1 MTLTFGS
8 LFAGI
13 GGVDLALERAGMHC
27 AFQVESDPAC
37 RAVLARHWPDVPRYD
52 DVRTV
57 GRHNLP
63 AVDVLAGG
71 WPCQDLSVAGHRA
84 GLGGQRSG
92 LWWEF
97 HRLIAELA
105 PSWVLAENVPGLF
118 SSWTPV
124 DDPPSGMGHGQRWEV
139 DERNDFAIVV
149 ASLVELGYGVAWRV
163 ADAQHFGVP
172 QRRRRI
178 FFVGH
183 RGTPWSAAA
192 SVLFEPE
199 SCSGNPEPRRETAP
213 RDTGDVATGA
223 SLSLSLSENQRAE
236 VRMTEVA
243 RQLTTGGGKPG
254 QGYPAVVSTLQGG
267 GKRGHRVDAETA
279 AGGGLGRLMTGAD
292 DNDAQGNRLV
302 VMQMTPRERE
312 RERRFLRSRR
322 APGAIACPP
331 DTTGT
336 DS

>member
-13 GGVDLALERAGMHC
+13 GGVDLALERAGMRC
-27 AFQVESDPAC
+27 AFQVEIDAAC
-37 RAVLARHWPDVPRYD
+37 RSVLAKHWPDVPRYD

-71 WPCQDLSVAGHRA
+71 WPCQDFSVAGHRA

-97 HRLIAELA
+97 RRLIAELA
-105 PSWVLAENVPGLF
+105 PRWVLAENVPGLF

-139 DERNDFAIVV
+139 DERNDFAAVV

-178 FFVGH
+178 FLVGH
-183 RGTPWSAAA
+183 RGEPWSAPA

-199 SCSGNPEPRRETAP
+199 SCSGDSAPRRETRAGAADASGDSP
-213 RDTGDVATGA
+213 TRTGIAQPLRSD
-223 SLSLSLSENQRAE
+223 RW
-236 VRMTEVA
+236 
-243 RQLTTGGGKPG
+243 GGSDSHGDEG
-254 QGYPAVVSTLQGG
+254 NVVVSTLQGG
-267 GKRGHRVDAETA
+267 GKRGHRLDAETV
-279 AGGGLGRLMTGAD
+279 AGGGL
-292 DNDAQGNRLV
+292 V
-302 VMQMTPRERE
+302 V
-312 RERRFLRSRR
+312 S
-322 APGAIACPP
+322 
-331 DTTGT
+331 
-336 DS
+336 